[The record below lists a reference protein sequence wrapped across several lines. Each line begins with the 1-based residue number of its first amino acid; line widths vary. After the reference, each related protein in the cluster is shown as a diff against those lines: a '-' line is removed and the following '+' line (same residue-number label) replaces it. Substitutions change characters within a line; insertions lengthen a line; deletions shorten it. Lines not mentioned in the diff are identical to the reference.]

1 MLGEVWKKPVVL
13 LAPVMILG
21 LLALVTAPARA
32 EDAQW
37 YGRFWN
43 NKNFSGTPALERF
56 DNTIDFNWGGGA
68 PDPKVGDDNF
78 SAIWTRRVGFQ
89 PGTYRFTATMDDAM
103 RVYLD
108 NTLII
113 DSWTDS
119 QEHTMTKD
127 TYISGGEHDLRVEY
141 YEAGG
146 MAVAKFS
153 WQLIHPEGESTG
165 SGGGSFYPNWKAEY
179 FNNPTLSGAP
189 ALVRDD
195 RYLDHDWGTGS
206 PAPGVIGNDNFSAR
220 WTRTISGN
228 PGTYTIILTSDD
240 GSRLFVNDVLVIDNW
255 RQQAAVTK
263 TASYNYTGGPL
274 QVRVEYFEVTG
285 GANIELHLV
294 QNSGVVAPGVP
305 AQPPASA
312 VSCGQLAGSV
322 AYVAPAQLNFR
333 DGPSTTFP
341 ILTTLPQCTMVELTG
356 YRNPLDSN
364 AGDWVQVVIF
374 PSGQVAWAAADYL
387 ITGVNVDELQVLSD

>member
-1 MLGEVWKKPVVL
+1 MKRSSLRQASL
-13 LAPVMILG
+13 LAIFAAVAC
-21 LLALVTAPARA
+21 LLAITGSSAHA

-43 NKNFSGTPALERF
+43 NKNFSGNPVLQRW
-56 DNTIDFNWGGGA
+56 DNTIDFDWGGGA

-89 PGTYRFTATMDDAM
+89 SGTYRFTATMDDAM

-108 NTLII
+108 NNLII

-165 SGGGSFYPNWKAEY
+165 SGGSTFFPNWKAEY
-179 FNNPTLSGAP
+179 FNNTTLSGAP

-195 RYLDHDWGTGS
+195 RYLNHDWGTGS

-220 WTRTISGN
+220 WTKTLNGN
-228 PGTYTIILTSDD
+228 PGTYNVVLTSDD
-240 GSRLFVNDVLVIDNW
+240 GARLYVNNQLLIDNW
-255 RQQAAVTK
+255 RVQAATTK
-263 TASYNYTGGPL
+263 TANFNYTGGPI
-274 QVRVEYFEVTG
+274 QVRVEYFEQTG
-285 GANIELHLV
+285 GAEVEIHLS
-294 QNSGVVAPGVP
+294 QTSSGQTPGLP
-305 AQPPASA
+305 GGSTSTA
-312 VSCGQLAGSV
+312 SCGPLAGSV
-322 AYVAPAQLNFR
+322 AYVNTPLLNFR
-333 DGPSTTFP
+333 DGPAVQFP
-341 ILTTLPQCTMVELTG
+341 IITTLPQCSMVELTG

-364 AGDWVQVVIF
+364 AGDWVQVLLF
-374 PSGQVAWAAADYL
+374 PSGQLAWAAADYL
-387 ITGVNVDELQVLSD
+387 TTGMNVDGLTVLTD